1 VLIMQSPTPTM
12 NGPVAATP
20 VGGPVFRPLRLN
32 FAQVCYVCG
41 NRWCDSP
48 RCIAYHEASTWA
60 VCLDCDGFD
69 DACRCYGG
77 LVEVYP
83 QDAASFA
90 RSLSAAPPAEPV
102 YRITER
108 RVVDAPWGYA

>member
-1 VLIMQSPTPTM
+1 MQSATPKM
-12 NGPVAATP
+12 NGPLASTL

-41 NRWCDSP
+41 NRWCESA
-48 RCIAYHEASTWA
+48 RCVAFHEASTWA

-77 LVEVYP
+77 LVEVGP
-83 QDAASFA
+83 EHMTALC
-90 RSLSAAPPAEPV
+90 RSLPATPPPEPV
-102 YRITER
+102 YRVTDR
-108 RVVDAPWGYA
+108 AVVDAPSGYAQG

>member
-1 VLIMQSPTPTM
+1 MMQSATPTM
-12 NGPVAATP
+12 NGPVVSTL

-41 NRWCDSP
+41 NRWCDSR
-48 RCIAYHEASTWA
+48 RCVAYHEAATWA

-77 LVEVYP
+77 LVEVEREHM
-83 QDAASFA
+83 AAFC
-90 RSLSAAPPAEPV
+90 RPLPAAPPPEPA
-102 YRITER
+102 YRVTAR
-108 RVVDAPWGYA
+108 AVVDAPWGYAEG